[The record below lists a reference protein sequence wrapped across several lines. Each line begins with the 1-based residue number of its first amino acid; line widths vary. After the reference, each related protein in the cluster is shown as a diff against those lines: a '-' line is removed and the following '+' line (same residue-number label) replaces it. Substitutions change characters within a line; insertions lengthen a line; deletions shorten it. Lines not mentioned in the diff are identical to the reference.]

1 MTSNNTQ
8 QNVKTSSDSV
18 VVKGVSSFV
27 SSNPNWVGTMTQLS
41 EKISSSLHREE
52 KGLLPRS
59 ASALRKVI
67 NRNIRR
73 IRSRGIA
80 IKFGRT
86 PDRMRTRLVRIVSS
100 R

>member
-1 MTSNNTQ
+1 MTSNTQTNNT
-8 QNVKTSSDSV
+8 TSDSV
-18 VVKGVSSFV
+18 VVQAVSSFV

-41 EKISSSLHREE
+41 QKIKSTLSRPEKN
-52 KGLLPRS
+52 LLPAS

-80 IKFGRT
+80 INFART